1 MSTFLGSFERRSLV
15 APAAVL
21 LSLLAFG
28 VTVGEGSSAKL
39 LAPLVLAVA
48 VAAVAASRL
57 LQWRTLLGLIVLVI
71 LFIPIRRYSMPGGLP
86 FSLEPYRILVALV
99 ALVWLTSLLID
110 SRVRLRRTGLE
121 GPLALFVVGAL
132 LSELFNPSRAGALTT
147 EVVKKL
153 SFFASFLIILYF
165 IRSVI
170 RTQVEIDFIAKL
182 FVTAGV
188 IVAVLTTV
196 ESRTGFNAFNHL
208 QGVVPLLHFDG
219 LSWSDVHRYRLRAY
233 GSAQH
238 AIAMGAGLVLL
249 IPLAVY
255 LAKRTGQARWRI
267 AIALLLIGTLAT
279 RSRTSIL
286 MLLTLG
292 LVYCVLQW
300 RTMKQLWPLI
310 IPLVLAAQLALPG
323 TFGSIKASFFPQG
336 GLIAQQSAGA
346 GGYGSGRIADLG
358 PGLHEWSQRPIFGE
372 GFGTRI
378 TDRGVANALIL
389 DNQWLGTLLETG
401 VVGIASW
408 VWLFGRLIR
417 RLGRRAKG
425 DETPLGWLFAGLAAA
440 VAAYAVSMF
449 FYDAFSFIQEIFIL
463 FILMGIGSVAL
474 ALAPSG
480 EPVKVTAARRR
491 PTRLSIAPVGAYRES

>member
-1 MSTFLGSFERRSLV
+1 MSTLFGSFERRSLV
-15 APAAVL
+15 APAAML
-21 LSLLAFG
+21 LSLLTFTIAIAA
-28 VTVGEGSSAKL
+28 GSSAKMF
-39 LAPLVLAVA
+39 APLVIAVA
-48 VAAVAASRL
+48 IVAVAASRL
-57 LQWRTLLGLIVLVI
+57 LRWRSLLGAIVLVI
-71 LFIPIRRYSMPGGLP
+71 LFIPIRRYTMPGNLP

-99 ALVWLTSLLID
+99 ALVWVTSLLID

-121 GPLALFVVGAL
+121 GPLGLFVVSAL

-153 SFFASFLIILYF
+153 SFFASFFIVLYF

-170 RTQVEIDFIAKL
+170 RTQADMDFIAKL
-182 FVTAGV
+182 FVTGGV
-188 IVAVLTTV
+188 TVAVLTAI

-208 QGVVPLLHFDG
+208 QGIVPLLHFDG
-219 LSWSDVHRYRLRAY
+219 LSWSDINRYTLRAY

-255 LAKRTGQARWRI
+255 LVKRTGQARWRF
-267 AIALLLIGTLAT
+267 AIAFLLVGTLAT

-292 LVYCVLQW
+292 IVYCVLRW
-300 RTMKQLWPLI
+300 DAMKRLWPLV

-323 TFGSIKASFFPQG
+323 TIGSIKASFFPQG
-336 GLIAQQSAGA
+336 GLVAQQSAGA

-358 PGLHEWSQRPIFGE
+358 PGLHEWWQRPVFGE

-378 TDRGVANALIL
+378 TDRADGNALIL

-401 VVGIASW
+401 IVGVVAWI
-408 VWLFGRLIR
+408 WLFGRFVRKLGYEAR
-417 RLGRRAKG
+417 RDHTA
-425 DETPLGWLFAGLAAA
+425 LGWLFTGLAAA
-440 VAAYAVSMF
+440 ISAYAVSMF
-449 FYDAFSFIQEIFIL
+449 FYDAFSFIQEVFIL
-463 FILMGIGSVAL
+463 FILLGIGSAATAWSPQKRSRQTTRMRQRPPVVAL
-474 ALAPSG
+474 AG
-480 EPVKVTAARRR
+480 ARPR
-491 PTRLSIAPVGAYRES
+491 PEI